1 MSPKHAQWVA
11 HTKSILSGLWSALK
25 AAMSPKRGSSGA
37 WGTTLAGKFV
47 VDAMAGFR
55 WLAMVLRRERE
66 EEEFVEGLEGDM
78 FQDEQWQVY
87 IQNTA
92 S

>member
-1 MSPKHAQWVA
+1 
-11 HTKSILSGLWSALK
+11 
-25 AAMSPKRGSSGA
+25 MSPKRGSSGA